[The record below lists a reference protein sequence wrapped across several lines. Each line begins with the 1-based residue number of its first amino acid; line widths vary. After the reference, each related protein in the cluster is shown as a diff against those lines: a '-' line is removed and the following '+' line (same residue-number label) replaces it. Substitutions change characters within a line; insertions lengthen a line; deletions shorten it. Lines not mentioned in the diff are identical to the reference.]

1 MGNII
6 HDRIFR
12 ITKTMF
18 DFSKES
24 TWRGIVA
31 VIACIGIILR
41 PELMK
46 EITAA
51 AFGLIG
57 AINMAKKD

>member
-1 MGNII
+1 
-6 HDRIFR
+6 
-12 ITKTMF
+12 MF
-18 DFSKES
+18 NFSRES
-24 TWRGIVA
+24 SWRGLIA
-31 VIACIGIILR
+31 VIACIGIIVR
-41 PELMK
+41 PELTK

>member
-1 MGNII
+1 
-6 HDRIFR
+6 
-12 ITKTMF
+12 MF
-18 DFSKES
+18 DLSKES
-24 TWRGIVA
+24 TWRGLIALV
-31 VIACIGIILR
+31 ACIGIIIR

>member
-1 MGNII
+1 
-6 HDRIFR
+6 
-12 ITKTMF
+12 MF
-18 DFSKES
+18 DPAKES
-24 TWRGIVA
+24 TWRGLIA
-31 VIACIGIILR
+31 VIACVGIIVR

-57 AINMAKKD
+57 AINIAKKD

>member
-1 MGNII
+1 
-6 HDRIFR
+6 
-12 ITKTMF
+12 MF
-18 DFSKES
+18 DISKES
-24 TWRGIVA
+24 TWRGIIA
-31 VIACIGIILR
+31 VIACIGIIIR